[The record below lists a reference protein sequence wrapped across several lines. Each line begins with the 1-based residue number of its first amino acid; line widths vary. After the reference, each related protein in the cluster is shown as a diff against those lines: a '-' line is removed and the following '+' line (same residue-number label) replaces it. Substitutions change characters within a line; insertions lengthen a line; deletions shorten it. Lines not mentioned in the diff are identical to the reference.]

1 MKGIFQKTWIRHSL
15 LVLSM
20 IVIWQIGA
28 FALRYIAR
36 TNGEQILA
44 PIAKNSPIE
53 IQGMKNYSTL
63 EKSNLERLLNLYSRV
78 ENQKEQH
85 KVAFLKFY
93 PFHFA
98 SSALLL
104 ILSSISVVIL
114 FLTAQVGLN
123 NTSPFVRT
131 IFFTLAALTSFY
143 ALSPLVFKQDT
154 NISTNLRKYIL
165 YDNLEGEIYNYAVT
179 NPNVTSSNDTL
190 SFNEFHSLITK
201 TISDINSIN
210 VEFDYKVIP
219 VPDFGLEKK

>member
-1 MKGIFQKTWIRHSL
+1 MTDFFSNNWIRHSL
-15 LVLSM
+15 VVLGM
-20 IVIWQIGA
+20 LIIWQIGA
-28 FALRYIAR
+28 FALRHMAR
-36 TNGEQILA
+36 SNGEQILA
-44 PIAKNSPIE
+44 PIS
-53 IQGMKNYSTL
+53 KNYSIQTEGMRTLSTL
-63 EKSNLERLLNLYSRV
+63 EKSNLQRLLNLFTRI

-85 KVAFLKFY
+85 KEAFLKFY
-93 PFHFA
+93 PYHFA

-123 NTSPFVRT
+123 NTSPYMRT

-143 ALSPLVFKQDT
+143 ALSPIVFKQDA
-154 NISTNLRKYIL
+154 NISTNLSKYIL

-190 SFNEFHSLITK
+190 TLNEFHSFITK
-201 TISDINSIN
+201 SMASINSIN

-219 VPDFGLEKK
+219 VPDYGLTKK